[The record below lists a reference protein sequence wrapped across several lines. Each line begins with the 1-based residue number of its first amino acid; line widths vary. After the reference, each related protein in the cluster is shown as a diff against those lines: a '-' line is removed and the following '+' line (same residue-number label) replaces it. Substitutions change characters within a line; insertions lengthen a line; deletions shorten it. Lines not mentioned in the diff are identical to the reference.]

1 MLAKYPLSSATIA
14 PSCAAHATS
23 PVTLPGSE
31 VAELIRLARAVLLK
45 SPDDLAAIASAAPAM
60 TGEWLIAFQAERARA
75 EAEAK
80 FWTGAITYLMAT
92 TPGNI
97 ANDG

>member
-1 MLAKYPLSSATIA
+1 
-14 PSCAAHATS
+14 
-23 PVTLPGSE
+23 
-31 VAELIRLARAVLLK
+31 
-45 SPDDLAAIASAAPAM
+45 M

>member
-1 MLAKYPLSSATIA
+1 MLAKYPLSSAATVS
-14 PSCAAHATS
+14 SCAAHATS